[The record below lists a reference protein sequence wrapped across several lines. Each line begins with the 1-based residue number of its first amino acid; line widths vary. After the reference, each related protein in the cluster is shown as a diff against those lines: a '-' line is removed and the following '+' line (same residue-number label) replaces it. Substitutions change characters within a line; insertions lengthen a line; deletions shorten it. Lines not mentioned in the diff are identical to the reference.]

1 MLHRSGSA
9 GAYRATCHP
18 ALELVIHRMRMT
30 IERGMLTDRD
40 PARPRKDGHDD
51 DRAWD
56 LFAADAAWHGHIL
69 GLGVEVGQRT

>member
-1 MLHRSGSA
+1 
-9 GAYRATCHP
+9 
-18 ALELVIHRMRMT
+18 MRLT
-30 IERGMLTDRD
+30 VERGMLTDGD

-51 DRAWD
+51 DRGRD